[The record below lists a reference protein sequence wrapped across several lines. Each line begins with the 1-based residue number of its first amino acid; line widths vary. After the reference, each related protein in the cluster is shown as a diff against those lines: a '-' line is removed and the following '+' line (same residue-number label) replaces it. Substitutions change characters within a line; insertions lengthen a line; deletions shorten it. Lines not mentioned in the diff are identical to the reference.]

1 MSEEETVYV
10 KLVSSE
16 GHEFFLEKE
25 IATMGSTTIRTML
38 DGGFREAQENVIV
51 VSLCERVVAVAPSSL
66 IRFWATESISRHT
79 G

>member
-16 GHEFFLEKE
+16 GHEFFLDKE

-51 VSLCERVVAVAPSSL
+51 VS
-66 IRFWATESISRHT
+66 
-79 G
+79 